1 MKPGWH
7 NNSHISHVSTN
18 IANENKHVLNK
29 RSLITQSVRVAKKEV
44 TERWLTEA
52 SLRVSSWMAGVGGVS
67 YGRKTNSKLTLI

>member
-44 TERWLTEA
+44 TER
-52 SLRVSSWMAGVGGVS
+52 
-67 YGRKTNSKLTLI
+67 